1 MICNRTVKKFCN
13 GDISQIENYDK
24 AVTDIEH
31 TWHCHHRMEIGKNG
45 EIILK
50 KDLISHGLYYNRPPE
65 ELIFLTKSEHRRI
78 HRKGMTLSESHKRK
92 ISEANKGKKLP
103 PISEETRKK
112 LSEAKKGDKHPLFG
126 KHHSEEAKR
135 KMSEANKGK
144 TLTLAH
150 RKKLSEAI
158 KLYWA
163 KRRMASV

>member
-24 AVTDIEH
+24 AITDQTQ
-31 TWHCHHRMEIGKNG
+31 TWHCHHRLEIGKNG
-45 EIILK
+45 ERISS
-50 KDLISHGLYYNRPPE
+50 KDLIIHGLYYHRPPE

-78 HRKGMTLSESHKRK
+78 HRKGMTLSEYQKRK

-135 KMSEANKGK
+135 KISEANKGR
-144 TLTLAH
+144 T
-150 RKKLSEAI
+150 LSEETR
-158 KLYWA
+158 KNYP
-163 KRRMASV
+163 KQ